1 MAGRYEATARTRI
14 RRLPKRAAYDHDAV
28 HAVLDAGVL
37 CHVGY
42 VIDGQPYVT
51 PTLYWRHGQ
60 RLYWHGSSASRMLR
74 HLKADGVR
82 ACVTV
87 SHLDG
92 FVLARS
98 GFHHSV
104 NYRAVMA
111 LGTAR
116 LVPDE
121 DKLGVL
127 EDFVERLLPGRWPEL
142 RPVDPPGDQGDDR
155 AVDGARGGLG
165 QDPHRPAARRRG
177 GLRSPGLGGR
187 GAGRHASSARPRPIR
202 GWRPG
207 PGRRPTSATWPRC
220 CDRRAVRRRP
230 EAQRTQGRSP
240 RAARTVRVV
249 IPEGSSQSASPPA
262 WASARGPSS
271 GVAVGQRSRRG

>member
-1 MAGRYEATARTRI
+1 MALSSRAKWPFHWGQSPPSLAAGKQWRPPWPTITPPTPRTRI
-14 RRLPKRAAYDHDAV
+14 RRLPKRADYDHAAV

-74 HLKADGVR
+74 HLKAGVR

-111 LGTAR
+111 LGLAR

-127 EDFVERLLPGRWPEL
+127 EDFVERLLAGPLAGAAPG
-142 RPVDPPGDQGDDR
+142 DAPGDQGHHGV
-155 AVDGARGGLG
+155 VDGARGGLG
-165 QDPHRPAARRRG
+165 QDPHRHADRRRG
-177 GLRSPGLGGR
+177 GLRAAGLGGR
-187 GAGRHASSARPRPIR
+187 GAGHDAWSGRPRPIR
-202 GWRPG
+202 AWRPAR
-207 PGRRPTSATWPRC
+207 GRRPISATSPRC
-220 CDRRAVRRRP
+220 CGRRP
-230 EAQRTQGRSP
+230 AP
-240 RAARTVRVV
+240 RAA
-249 IPEGSSQSASPPA
+249 
-262 WASARGPSS
+262 
-271 GVAVGQRSRRG
+271 

>member
-1 MAGRYEATARTRI
+1 MSERYAPTPRTRI
-14 RRLPKRAAYDHDAV
+14 RRLPKRAHYDHAAV

-51 PTLYWRHGQ
+51 PTLYWRRDE

-74 HLKADGVR
+74 HLKEGVR

-87 SHLDG
+87 SHFDG

-127 EDFVERLLPGRWPEL
+127 EDFVDHLLPGRWPEL
-142 RPVDPPGDQGDDR
+142 RPVTRQEIKATTVLWMELLEVSAKIRSGQPIDDEADYALPVWAGVVPVTTVVGAPEADPRLPAGTRPPAYLGHL
-155 AVDGARGGLG
+155 GALL
-165 QDPHRPAARRRG
+165 RPQ
-177 GLRSPGLGGR
+177 
-187 GAGRHASSARPRPIR
+187 
-202 GWRPG
+202 
-207 PGRRPTSATWPRC
+207 TSA
-220 CDRRAVRRRP
+220 
-230 EAQRTQGRSP
+230 Q
-240 RAARTVRVV
+240 AA
-249 IPEGSSQSASPPA
+249 
-262 WASARGPSS
+262 
-271 GVAVGQRSRRG
+271 

>member
-1 MAGRYEATARTRI
+1 MSERYAPTPRTRI
-14 RRLPKRAAYDHDAV
+14 RRLPKRAHYDHAAV

-51 PTLYWRHGQ
+51 PTLYWRRDE

-74 HLKADGVR
+74 HLKEGVR

-87 SHLDG
+87 SHFDG

-127 EDFVERLLPGRWPEL
+127 EDFVDHLLPGRWPEL
-142 RPVDPPGDQGDDR
+142 RPVTRQEIKATTVLWMELEEVSAKIRTGQPIDDEDDYALPVWAGVLPVRTTLGAPEPDPRLTSGTPLPAYLEMKRWLD
-155 AVDGARGGLG
+155 A
-165 QDPHRPAARRRG
+165 AAR
-177 GLRSPGLGGR
+177 
-187 GAGRHASSARPRPIR
+187 
-202 GWRPG
+202 W
-207 PGRRPTSATWPRC
+207 
-220 CDRRAVRRRP
+220 
-230 EAQRTQGRSP
+230 
-240 RAARTVRVV
+240 
-249 IPEGSSQSASPPA
+249 
-262 WASARGPSS
+262 
-271 GVAVGQRSRRG
+271 

>member
-1 MAGRYEATARTRI
+1 MTERYAPTPRTRI
-14 RRLPKRAAYDHDAV
+14 RRLPKRAHYDHAAV

-51 PTLYWRHGQ
+51 PTLYWRRDE

-74 HLKADGVR
+74 HLKEGVR

-87 SHLDG
+87 SHFDG

-127 EDFVERLLPGRWPEL
+127 EDFVDHLLPGRWPEL
-142 RPVDPPGDQGDDR
+142 RPVTRQEIKATTVLWMELEEVSAKIRTGQPIDDEEDYALPVWAGVVPVTTVVGAPEADPRLSAGTRLP
-155 AVDGARGGLG
+155 AYLG
-165 QDPHRPAARRRG
+165 HLAALLRP
-177 GLRSPGLGGR
+177 
-187 GAGRHASSARPRPIR
+187 
-202 GWRPG
+202 
-207 PGRRPTSATWPRC
+207 PTSA
-220 CDRRAVRRRP
+220 
-230 EAQRTQGRSP
+230 Q
-240 RAARTVRVV
+240 AA
-249 IPEGSSQSASPPA
+249 
-262 WASARGPSS
+262 
-271 GVAVGQRSRRG
+271 

>member
-1 MAGRYEATARTRI
+1 MADRYESTPRTRI
-14 RRLPKRAAYDHDAV
+14 RRLPKRASYDHAAV

-74 HLKADGVR
+74 HLKDGVA

-92 FVLARS
+92 LVLARS
-98 GFHHSV
+98 GFHSSV
-104 NYRAVMA
+104 NYRSVMA

-121 DKLGVL
+121 DKAGVL
-127 EDFVERLLPGRWPEL
+127 EDFVDRLLPGRWPEL
-142 RPVDPPGDQGDDR
+142 RPVTRQELKATTVLWMALEEVSAKIRTGMPVDDEEDYGLPVWAGVVPLATQIGAPQADPRLDPGTPLPAYLQE
-155 AVDGARGGLG
+155 
-165 QDPHRPAARRRG
+165 AARRELLQRWCG
-177 GLRSPGLGGR
+177 S
-187 GAGRHASSARPRPIR
+187 AGE
-202 GWRPG
+202 
-207 PGRRPTSATWPRC
+207 
-220 CDRRAVRRRP
+220 DR
-230 EAQRTQGRSP
+230 
-240 RAARTVRVV
+240 
-249 IPEGSSQSASPPA
+249 
-262 WASARGPSS
+262 
-271 GVAVGQRSRRG
+271 